1 MKYKNLHPG
10 LIAEFIKNTNN
21 YEKLNI
27 ITKINS
33 DFRKMASHSRF
44 ELGFPKLDGNN
55 VISFYSGYCKE
66 NGLDISNI
74 PLSDLCNFI
83 KNISD
88 NETRIIFDNSME
100 GNIDDCL
107 IKIHEIVKITNLPS
121 KNFYYI
127 SGAFNCVELYE
138 KFVLNNNISKNDKI
152 NIGGLNLWEWSTR
165 GNFEHLK
172 YPIEYTVKK
181 KDKLLLC
188 FNRVVRPHRI
198 LLTGHIIKKNLLDR
212 CYYSFHPLF
221 NHVNAFNSVNQSFK
235 IVENLHGFVMGEY
248 FSKYL
253 ELLKQNSNIFP
264 LKLNIEPT
272 TNKTWVDNDDKEYYE
287 NSYFSV
293 TTETNFF
300 PDLGSPYSPDVN
312 NVNRFNTVYRGNSVF
327 LTEKTFK
334 PIIMKHPFIMVS
346 RPGTLKALRQCGY
359 KTFHPF
365 IDESYDEIKNNIDR
379 LDAISD
385 EIERLSKFTD
395 DMWIEW
401 QSNIKEIVE
410 WNYNVI
416 KFKSSQPLSMFV
428 TEKNF

>member
-10 LIAEFIKNTNN
+10 LIAKFIKNQDN
-21 YEKLNI
+21 YEQLNLV
-27 ITKINS
+27 TKIDPNFKRLADS
-33 DFRKMASHSRF
+33 SRF
-44 ELGFPKLDGNN
+44 ELGFPELDGDN

-66 NGLDISNI
+66 NGLDISNT
-74 PLSDLCNFI
+74 PLRDLCNFI
-83 KNISD
+83 NNVSD

-127 SGAFNCVELYE
+127 SGAFNCVKIYE
-138 KFVLNNNISKNDKI
+138 EFILNNNISKNDKI
-152 NIGGLNLWEWSTR
+152 NIGGLNIWEWSSR
-165 GNFEHLK
+165 GNFDHLK
-172 YPIEYTVKK
+172 NSIEYTVKK

-198 LLTGHIIKKNLLDR
+198 LLAGHMLKKNLLDK

-221 NHVNAFNSVNQSFK
+221 NHNALHDSLTASFRV
-235 IVENLHGFVMGEY
+235 VENLPGFVTGDHY
-248 FSKYL
+248 SKYL
-253 ELLKQNSNIFP
+253 KLLKQNSDIFP

-272 TNKTWVDNDDKEYYE
+272 TNKTWVDNEDREYYE

-300 PDLGSPYSPDVN
+300 PDLGSPYSPDAN
-312 NVNRFNTVYRGNSVF
+312 NVNRFNTVFRGNSVF

-334 PIIMKHPFIMVS
+334 PIMMKHPFIMVS

-359 KTFHPF
+359 KTFHPY
-365 IDESYDEIKNNIDR
+365 IDESYDEIKNNTDR
-379 LDAISD
+379 LDAISN

-401 QSNIKEIVE
+401 QQNIKKIVE
-410 WNYNVI
+410 WNYSVI
-416 KFKSSQPLSMFV
+416 KLKASQPVSMFV